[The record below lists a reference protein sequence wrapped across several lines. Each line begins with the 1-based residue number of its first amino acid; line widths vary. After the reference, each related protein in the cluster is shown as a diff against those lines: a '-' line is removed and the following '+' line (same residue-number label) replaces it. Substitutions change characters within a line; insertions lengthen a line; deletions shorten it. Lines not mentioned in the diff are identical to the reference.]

1 MQCPKCNLEVGGSAG
16 HDHRMCVFALLK
28 ENKIQSVTEWEAMLK
43 PITIIKGKVI
53 RRVKK

>member
-1 MQCPKCNLEVGGSAG
+1 MQCPECKREVGGST
-16 HDHRMCVFALLK
+16 DHRMCVFKLLK

-43 PITIIKGKVI
+43 PITIIKGKSI

>member
-1 MQCPKCNLEVGGSAG
+1 MQCPECKREVGGLTD
-16 HDHRMCVFALLK
+16 HDHRMCVFKLLR

>member
-1 MQCPKCNLEVGGSAG
+1 VGGLTD
-16 HDHRMCVFALLK
+16 HDHRMCVFKLLR